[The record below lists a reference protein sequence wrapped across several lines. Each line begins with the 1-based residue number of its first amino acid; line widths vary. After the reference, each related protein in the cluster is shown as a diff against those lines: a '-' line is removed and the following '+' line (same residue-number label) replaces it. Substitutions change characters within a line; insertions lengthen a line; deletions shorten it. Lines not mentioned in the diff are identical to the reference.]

1 MHVIYQNVHWSI
13 DNVIFIFYT
22 LKHCNERLSV
32 VEKHTRVPQNVSSV
46 TCAILGMQSIKNM
59 RRACNMLSSV
69 FQNCTAS
76 NTEYVY
82 ITQRNFYKTTS
93 VISLGFVFN
102 FNFHALTLKVLQM

>member
-46 TCAILGMQSIKNM
+46 TCAILGMQSVKNM

-69 FQNCTAS
+69 FRTVLHLTQNMCTLHNEIFIRLRPS
-76 NTEYVY
+76 
-82 ITQRNFYKTTS
+82 
-93 VISLGFVFN
+93 
-102 FNFHALTLKVLQM
+102 